1 MVSVLKRMGAAIAVP
16 VLLLGCTD
24 LGAVR
29 EWSSTSLE
37 ATQYNELVATYAETP
52 ARLARYDAPA
62 AASAWTEQAALRAEQ
77 AEALKTQL
85 DVVADYMGVLATLS
99 SDATVDYS
107 RDTDALVASLR
118 NLDTPISATTLGA
131 VGGLMKT
138 MVNAAAGAW
147 RAGAVERLVEQA
159 NAPLQTILASEL
171 RAIVAEDFRRDLE
184 IEAQLLDSYFKG
196 LLRAG
201 GGSATANAALQ
212 EWYEIRKAENRKRQ
226 TAVDTYVSVL
236 DKISA
241 GHQQLYDARGELD
254 SVGLAKKLFR
264 LAKDIR
270 RDIRTL
276 IAA

>member
-1 MVSVLKRMGAAIAVP
+1 MVSVLKRMGVAIAMP